1 MLGQDII
8 FDSVFISPW
17 LICHVNLWF
26 KQIAGGDPLLKL
38 IAVDW
43 FKVNER
49 FDSVALHPK
58 SLVQVK
64 LLNAHYQ
71 QPFQTNTTF
80 GTGNLV
86 QTAL

>member
-1 MLGQDII
+1 MLTC
-8 FDSVFISPW
+8 V
-17 LICHVNLWF
+17 
-26 KQIAGGDPLLKL
+26 KQIAGGDPLMKL

-64 LLNAHYQ
+64 LLNKHYQ
-71 QPFQTNTTF
+71 QPTVANQHHFS
-80 GTGNLV
+80 TGNLV
-86 QTAL
+86 QTAF